1 MCHGAQGGT
10 RTHTTRGHQFLR
22 LTWLPITPL
31 EHMVLEVGLEPTRP
45 ISANGFLELNVSA
58 ALALTTGY
66 PASPLRLPIP
76 PFEHILKVGYVE
88 ERRQTIM

>member
-1 MCHGAQGGT
+1 MVLKVGLEPT
-10 RTHTTRGHQFLR
+10 RHSTPVPKTGVAA
-22 LTWLPITPL
+22 ITPL

-58 ALALTTGY
+58 ALTLTTGY

-76 PFEHILKVGYVE
+76 PFEH
-88 ERRQTIM
+88 M